1 MHHYL
6 PLRKRAQKLFD
17 SLLFRTEL
25 KEIENK
31 KYTTQI
37 LEAYKF
43 SLIDFLN
50 KKNISYKYKNDIY
63 YLKKDEIE
71 KETIKINPIN
81 QNIQYIDFLTFLKS
95 LKIEEIET
103 ALLPYISWL
112 RNKQKNKNLNYQEFL
127 QLAHSFIVS
136 YN

>member
-1 MHHYL
+1 M
-6 PLRKRAQKLFD
+6 K
-17 SLLFRTEL
+17 
-25 KEIENK
+25 KEK
-31 KYTTQI
+31 
-37 LEAYKF
+37 
-43 SLIDFLN
+43 
-50 KKNISYKYKNDIY
+50 
-63 YLKKDEIE
+63 IE

-112 RNKQKNKNLNYQEFL
+112 RNKQKTKNLNYQEFL